1 MADSLESFIALW
13 RIPLWQT
20 LAVSAM
26 LLTAFYGCGKL
37 VVRWHFPREQLIAFA
52 LGSALF
58 MTLFSLLPQH
68 KSLLF
73 AVALP
78 FSLWG
83 IRELYPAVRENLRL
97 ASFMALLFLF
107 FLGSALL
114 IPYSWDEQTYQL
126 ALPLRWLQAGNFL
139 PFSDNPYSF
148 YPAFASRF
156 FTNAIFTGG
165 IELPRIIVGAVTPV
179 LLAGVW
185 RMTSRA
191 GKMPAVFALI
201 SLFLSPLI
209 LNMNRAVY
217 VENVIAL
224 FTMGALFAAWK
235 LRRKGLYA
243 PIISGI
249 LSGAALAVKPTALLG
264 VIPVLFII
272 LFTMKKWRSFA
283 FFCGTAFIFSFFW
296 YLRTFLYTGNFFYPY
311 ALFPAPGS
319 VEHFHH
325 ILGSARYGLEG
336 VTGALL
342 NWLFAGFDKK
352 LFDGIVLGFQIPLLG
367 AAGAIGLYLYAKR
380 HPRCIFL
387 AATLLSAFLLVLLLW
402 SVLFPQSRFLL
413 VLLPFAAAGGVLT
426 LARTPWRKIAFTLLG
441 AVLLCTFFFQSK
453 PFLYHYLV
461 SWRILT
467 PVMTAPTRALP
478 HLTRDPGLFRAFGYL
493 ARNTPP
499 GARCLLLME
508 RRGLYCPRPYTIACP
523 GFEPSL
529 TPVPETPEKLFEKL
543 RSFDYIIVGNTTQ
556 DVDLQSANAEE
567 CKKVFSHLRE
577 LLERGKVK
585 MLDSSGYA
593 VLQIIK

>member
-1 MADSLESFIALW
+1 MTGTLEHFINLW
-13 RIPLWQT
+13 RLPLWQT
-20 LAVSAM
+20 LGASLL
-26 LLTAFYGCGKL
+26 LLTAFWGCGKMIL
-37 VVRWHFPREQLIAFA
+37 RKAFPKEHLISFA
-52 LGSALF
+52 LGCALF
-58 MTLFSLLPQH
+58 MTFFALLPQN
-68 KSLLF
+68 KVLLF
-73 AVALP
+73 AAALP

-83 IRELYPAVRENLRL
+83 VRELFPAVRENCFL
-97 ASFMALLFLF
+97 AVFMSLLFLF

-126 ALPLRWLQAGNFL
+126 AVPLRWLQTKNCT

-156 FTNAIFTGG
+156 FANTILLGG
-165 IELPRIIVGAVTPV
+165 IELPRIMVGAITP
-179 LLAGVW
+179 LLGAGVW

-191 GKMPAVFALI
+191 GILPAGIAVV
-201 SLFLSPLI
+201 SLLLSPLL

-217 VENVIAL
+217 VENFIAL
-224 FTMGALFAAWK
+224 FTMGALFAAWN
-235 LRRKGLYA
+235 LRKKVFYA
-243 PIISGI
+243 ALVCGI
-249 LSGAALAVKPTALLG
+249 LSGAALAVKPTGILG
-264 VIPVLFII
+264 VIPVFCLL
-272 LFTMKKWRSFA
+272 LFTMKNWRA
-283 FFCGTAFIFSFFW
+283 VVLFCGAAFLFSFFW

-311 ALFPAPGS
+311 ALFPVPGS
-319 VEHFHH
+319 VEHFHQ

-336 VTGALL
+336 ITGALL
-342 NWLFAGFDKK
+342 NWLFAAFDKK

-367 AAGAIGLYLYAKR
+367 AAGVIGAYLYARK
-380 HPRCIFL
+380 HPRCTL
-387 AATLLSAFLLVLLLW
+387 PAAALLSAFLFSLLLW

-413 VLLPFAAAGGVLT
+413 FLLPFAVAGGVLT
-426 LARTPWRKIAFTLLG
+426 LARSPWRNIAFSLLG
-441 AVLLCTFFFQSK
+441 AVLLCTFFFHSM
-453 PFLYHYLV
+453 PFLNHFSV
-461 SWRILT
+461 SWRILRS
-467 PVMTAPTRALP
+467 VRSAPARALP
-478 HLTRDPGLFRAFGYL
+478 HLTRDPGLFQAFEYL
-493 ARNTPP
+493 AKNTPSD
-499 GARCLLLME
+499 ARCLLLME
-508 RRGLYCPRPYTIACP
+508 RRGLYCPRPCAIACP